1 MKARKRLSRWLA
13 VMAVVAT
20 SIAPVI
26 EVSAADRPARPK
38 AVRKAA
44 QSAAAARRA
53 ERKPVHSAGQP
64 KPASPVN
71 PDATEDSERWISIYP
86 AEK

>member
-1 MKARKRLSRWLA
+1 MKARKGLSGWLA

-20 SIAPVI
+20 SLAPVI

-38 AVRKAA
+38 AARKAS

-53 ERKPVHSAGQP
+53 ERKPLRSAGQP
-64 KPASPVN
+64 EQARPVN
-71 PDATEDSERWISIYP
+71 SDSTEDSERWISIYP